1 MGNYHYVT
9 WIQIESDLA
18 ELLHIK
24 SYSGLPFYRVIPR
37 VFFPILLLFQKMFPR
52 GLIIAVVIGIIA
64 GAIVGVLLVT
74 QKNGEQLEFVL
85 GPSISIV
92 TDKTDFEQGEQISIK
107 IINSGTSPLTFSDA
121 SYGLKITGLDGRVLF
136 SPVSAQ
142 VISTLEPTEEIS
154 FVWDQIKNDGDQT
167 AAGTY
172 KIISNAL
179 DGEKKIKKSITINI
193 YK

>member
-1 MGNYHYVT
+1 
-9 WIQIESDLA
+9 
-18 ELLHIK
+18 
-24 SYSGLPFYRVIPR
+24 
-37 VFFPILLLFQKMFPR
+37 MFPR

-64 GAIVGVLLVT
+64 GAIIGVLLVT

-92 TDKTDFEQGEQISIK
+92 TDKIDFEQGEKISIK
-107 IINSGTSPLTFSDA
+107 IINSGTIPLTFSDA
-121 SYGLKITGLDGRVLF
+121 SYGFKITGLDGRVLY

-154 FVWDQIKNDGDQT
+154 FVWDQIKNDGDQA

-179 DGEKKIKKSITINI
+179 DGDKTIKKSITINI

>member
-1 MGNYHYVT
+1 
-9 WIQIESDLA
+9 
-18 ELLHIK
+18 
-24 SYSGLPFYRVIPR
+24 
-37 VFFPILLLFQKMFPR
+37 MFPR

-154 FVWDQIKNDGDQT
+154 FVWDQIKNDGDQA

>member
-1 MGNYHYVT
+1 
-9 WIQIESDLA
+9 
-18 ELLHIK
+18 
-24 SYSGLPFYRVIPR
+24 
-37 VFFPILLLFQKMFPR
+37 MFPR
-52 GLIIAVVIGIIA
+52 GLIIAVVIGIVA

-74 QKNGEQLEFVL
+74 QNNGEQLEFVQ

-92 TDKTDFEQGEQISIK
+92 TDKIDFIQGEQITIK
-107 IINSGTSPLTFSDA
+107 IINSGTSALTFSDA

-136 SPVSAQ
+136 TPVSAQ
-142 VISTLEPTEEIS
+142 VISTLEPKEEFS
-154 FVWDQIKNDGDQT
+154 FAWDQIKNDGDQA

-179 DGEKKIKKSITINI
+179 DVDRTIKKSITINI

>member
-1 MGNYHYVT
+1 MLDV
-9 WIQIESDLA
+9 L
-18 ELLHIK
+18 
-24 SYSGLPFYRVIPR
+24 
-37 VFFPILLLFQKMFPR
+37 KMFPR

-154 FVWDQIKNDGDQT
+154 FVWDQIKNDGDQA

-172 KIISNAL
+172 KIITNAL
-179 DGEKKIKKSITINI
+179 DDDKTIKKSITINI